1 MSEQV
6 KSQFPT
12 EMIDLP
18 SEGKLYPKE
27 HPFSSGQVEMRYMT
41 AKEEDILTSQSLL
54 RKGVAFD
61 KVLESLIVEK
71 VDLDSLLLGD
81 KNALMIAARVLG
93 YGKDYKIQV
102 TDPNDPQNKEEVS
115 VDLSKL
121 DNKKVD
127 FSKFVEGSREFN
139 VKLPLSKRE
148 VTMKILTSGDDK
160 NIDMELKG
168 LKKIE
173 KVTGVLPEMTTRLKY
188 SITAIDGND
197 KKDAIR
203 AYVDNELLAGDS
215 SYLRDEMYDM
225 TPDVD
230 MTFAYES
237 SNGEIEMLDV
247 PIDISFF
254 FPNRRR

>member
-18 SEGKLYPKE
+18 SKGKLYPKE

-54 RKGVAFD
+54 RKGIAFD
-61 KVLESLIVEK
+61 KVLENLIVEK

-93 YGKDYKIQV
+93 YGKDYKVTV
-102 TDPNDPQNKEEVS
+102 TDPNDPQNKEEIN
-115 VDLSKL
+115 VDISKL
-121 DNKKVD
+121 DSKKVD
-127 FSKFVEGSREFN
+127 FSKFIEGSREFTT
-139 VKLPLSKRE
+139 KLPLSKRE
-148 VTMKILTSGDDK
+148 IKVQVLTSADDK
-160 NIDMELKG
+160 MIDSELKG
-168 LKKIE
+168 LKKLE
-173 KVTGVLPEMTTRLKY
+173 KTTGVLPEMTTRLKY
-188 SITAIDGND
+188 AITAVDGND
-197 KKDAIR
+197 KKEAIR
-203 AYVDNELLAGDS
+203 SYVDNELLAGDS
-215 SYLRDEMYDM
+215 SFLRDEIFDM

-237 SNGEIEMLDV
+237 SNGEIEMMDL

>member
-12 EMIDLP
+12 EMVDIP
-18 SEGKLYPKE
+18 SKGKLYPKE
-27 HPFSSGQVEMRYMT
+27 HPFSSGKVEMRYMT

-54 RKGVAFD
+54 RKGIAFD
-61 KVLESLIVEK
+61 KVLENLIVEK

-93 YGKDYKIQV
+93 YGKDYKVTV
-102 TDPNDPQNKEEVS
+102 TDPNDPQNKEEIN
-115 VDLSKL
+115 VDISKL
-121 DNKKVD
+121 DSKKVD
-127 FSKFVEGSREFN
+127 FSKFIEGSREFTT
-139 VKLPLSKRE
+139 KLPLSKRE
-148 VTMKILTSGDDK
+148 IKVQVLTSADDK
-160 NIDMELKG
+160 MIDSELKG
-168 LKKIE
+168 LKKLE
-173 KVTGVLPEMTTRLKY
+173 KTTGVLPEMTTRLKY
-188 SITAIDGND
+188 AITAVDGND
-197 KKDAIR
+197 KKEAIR
-203 AYVDNELLAGDS
+203 SYVDNELLAGDS
-215 SYLRDEMYDM
+215 SFLRDEIFDM

-237 SNGEIEMLDV
+237 SNGEIEMMDL

>member
-41 AKEEDILTSQSLL
+41 AKEEDIMTSQSLL
-54 RKGVAFD
+54 RKGIAFD
-61 KVLESLIVEK
+61 KVLENLIVEK

-93 YGKDYKIQV
+93 YGKDYKVSV
-102 TDPNDPQNKEEVS
+102 TDPNDPQNKEEIN

-121 DNKKVD
+121 DDKKVD
-127 FSKFVEGSREFN
+127 FSKFIEGSREFTT
-139 VKLPLSKRE
+139 KLPLSKRE
-148 VTMKILTSGDDK
+148 ITLKVLTSGDDK
-160 NIDMELKG
+160 MIDAELKG
-168 LKKIE
+168 LKKLE
-173 KVTGVLPEMTTRLKY
+173 KTTGVMPEMTTRLKHT
-188 SITAIDGND
+188 ITAIDGND
-197 KKDAIR
+197 KKEAIR
-203 AYVDNELLAGDS
+203 SYVDNELLAGDS
-215 SYLRDEMYDM
+215 SFLRDEIYEM

-237 SNGEIEMLDV
+237 SNGEIEMMDL